1 MDMFWSLAGEV
12 GKLFLMMLI
21 GFVVYRLGIITVEE
35 SKILSKMMLY
45 IVLPAVVL
53 HSFMVEFTPDKTRGL
68 LLSYAAALGV
78 SLVLVAAVTLL
89 KRPLHLTP
97 VESMSVIYFNTG
109 IAVPIVGAAIGQEW
123 VVYATAMIC
132 VHTFLVWTHCKFTLS
147 GERTVSW
154 KKLFLNPNMISMLI
168 GIALFTLQLPVP
180 AMVSGTVEGMADLL
194 SLIHISEP
202 TRP

>member
-68 LLSYAAALGV
+68 LLS
-78 SLVLVAAVTLL
+78 
-89 KRPLHLTP
+89 
-97 VESMSVIYFNTG
+97 
-109 IAVPIVGAAIGQEW
+109 
-123 VVYATAMIC
+123 
-132 VHTFLVWTHCKFTLS
+132 
-147 GERTVSW
+147 
-154 KKLFLNPNMISMLI
+154 
-168 GIALFTLQLPVP
+168 
-180 AMVSGTVEGMADLL
+180 
-194 SLIHISEP
+194 
-202 TRP
+202 

>member
-109 IAVPIVGAAIGQEW
+109 IAVPDCGCRDRPGVGGVCHADDLRAYVPG
-123 VVYATAMIC
+123 VD
-132 VHTFLVWTHCKFTLS
+132 
-147 GERTVSW
+147 
-154 KKLFLNPNMISMLI
+154 
-168 GIALFTLQLPVP
+168 AL
-180 AMVSGTVEGMADLL
+180 
-194 SLIHISEP
+194 
-202 TRP
+202 

>member
-89 KRPLHLTP
+89 KRC
-97 VESMSVIYFNTG
+97 I
-109 IAVPIVGAAIGQEW
+109 
-123 VVYATAMIC
+123 
-132 VHTFLVWTHCKFTLS
+132 
-147 GERTVSW
+147 
-154 KKLFLNPNMISMLI
+154 
-168 GIALFTLQLPVP
+168 
-180 AMVSGTVEGMADLL
+180 
-194 SLIHISEP
+194 
-202 TRP
+202 

>member
-97 VESMSVIYFNTG
+97 VDVGHLFQHRHRRADCGRRDRPGVGGVCHGDDLRAY
-109 IAVPIVGAAIGQEW
+109 VPGVD
-123 VVYATAMIC
+123 
-132 VHTFLVWTHCKFTLS
+132 
-147 GERTVSW
+147 
-154 KKLFLNPNMISMLI
+154 
-168 GIALFTLQLPVP
+168 AL
-180 AMVSGTVEGMADLL
+180 
-194 SLIHISEP
+194 
-202 TRP
+202 